1 MAKFD
6 DSRYMVP
13 AALLDYFS
21 AVRVPDSL
29 RIPEPQRQKW
39 YGVLKAIPEDFV
51 VTEPVPTYPG
61 LADLY
66 KANVNVPQHRM
77 LTVSPQSDMP
87 GLRTDQDLKVR
98 YKGAMVSAV
107 AMTVVKKGES
117 TWGVADLLAQFLSEQ
132 LGRVIDQ
139 KRIVYSGLKDRT
151 AVTAQTYVVIG
162 VSMSEISRV
171 DWSRCMMG
179 ERGFFVKDI
188 RPADR
193 LLDQGDHLA
202 NNFEIKVRVAG
213 KTAQEIEE
221 YLGPRVEILR
231 HLRYWIPNAFHL
243 QRLGPTQD
251 NQKWGRNLLA
261 GDFVPPAGV
270 NPFTTHAEAM
280 LFQMLFASSTRGSQA
295 LRDLRKELMPYWQYN
310 FPEMERALRRKTKRF
325 NLKLE
330 YEVVKRLANPKF
342 RGSSELVLYDLQNRL
357 SIAVGAWRA
366 VYWNWALG
374 SLIESGNIEP
384 GGKARIPLAFSCDE
398 SRQFYS
404 QWDYGRECLAEM
416 AVTEKLAARGEP
428 YMHAFMERYWKEIA
442 AEQAASGLVSP
453 SDHPDH
459 SGLSTKL
466 VQKLFL
472 NREDFD
478 GIEPPLRRELSAAL
492 VRHLFLVPREFK
504 TGIPKQYAPTRD
516 AFVRVGNF
524 EYICED
530 GAAILRF
537 SLRSGSYATMLIGLL
552 FDTSDPEDLNPN
564 LPDTE
569 AVGAVPSE

>member
-13 AALLDYFS
+13 AGLLDYFS
-21 AVRVPDSL
+21 LVRVPDML
-29 RIPEPQRQKW
+29 RIPEPHRQKW
-39 YGVLKAIPEDFV
+39 YGELKAIPADFV

-77 LTVSPQSDMP
+77 LTVSDQSDMP

-98 YKGAMVSAV
+98 YKGCMVSAV
-107 AMTVVKKGES
+107 ALTVVKKGET

-132 LGRVIDQ
+132 LGRPIDQ

-151 AVTAQTYVVIG
+151 AVTAQTFVVIG
-162 VSMSEISRV
+162 VSMSEMSRV
-171 DWSRCMMG
+171 DWSKLVMG
-179 ERGFFVKDI
+179 DRGFFVKDL

-202 NNFEIKVRVAG
+202 NNFEIKVRLEG
-213 KTAQEIEE
+213 KSAQEIEE

-251 NQKWGRNLLA
+251 NQKWGRNLLT
-261 GDFVPPAGV
+261 GDFQPPAGV

-280 LFQMLFASSTRGSQA
+280 LFQMLFGASTRGSQA

-310 FPEMERALRRKTKRF
+310 FPEMERLLRRKTKRF

-330 YEVVKRLANPKF
+330 YEVVKRLSNPKF

-374 SLIESGNIEP
+374 SLIESGDIEP

-398 SRQFYS
+398 SREFYR
-404 QWDYGRECLAEM
+404 QWDYGHECLSEM
-416 AVTEKLAARGEP
+416 AVTEQLAARAEP
-428 YMHAFMERYWKEIA
+428 YMHAFIEKYWTDIA
-442 AEQAASGLVSP
+442 AEQAASGLASP
-453 SDHPDH
+453 SDHPDQT
-459 SGLSTKL
+459 GLSTKL
-466 VQKLFL
+466 IQKLFPA
-472 NREDFD
+472 REAVGGF
-478 GIEPPLRRELSAAL
+478 EPPARRDLSAAL

-504 TGIPKQYAPTRD
+504 TGNPKPYAPTRD

-524 EYICED
+524 DYHCED
-530 GAAILRF
+530 GAAVLRF

-552 FDTSDPEDLNPN
+552 FDTSDPEELNPTA
-564 LPDTE
+564 TE
-569 AVGAVPSE
+569 TETAGAVESE